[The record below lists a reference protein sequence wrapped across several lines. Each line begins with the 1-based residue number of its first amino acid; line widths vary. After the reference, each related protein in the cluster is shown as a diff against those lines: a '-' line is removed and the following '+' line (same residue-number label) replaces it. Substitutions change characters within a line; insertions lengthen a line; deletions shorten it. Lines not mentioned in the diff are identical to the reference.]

1 MPGLISRLRHRLS
14 STRDGKKRPRSK
26 KAPKPKRVDG
36 DDISDGDDG
45 DARLLDSPLSTETSF
60 TIRTGSSAG
69 LPPTLHRQDPRQ
81 FDDSSDPTF
90 DPDYRHIHC
99 GNYSL
104 SDAGGTVG
112 THNQSLACFSHAG
125 ASAFGSV
132 APSVAH
138 LGASPGP
145 CARHDYHRTGQQCRP
160 PSPASPGGGGAPA
173 RTEVLELVAPPGKL
187 GLVIDTPA
195 GAATP
200 VVHAVKDTCPLR
212 GSLRVDDALVA
223 VDGVDVRDYSPA
235 EVSRLIGRN
244 SDRARRLTL
253 VRTTREH
260 GAGGMGD
267 NLFRC

>member
-1 MPGLISRLRHRLS
+1 MPGLLSRLRHRLS
-14 STRDGKKRPRSK
+14 SAKDGKKLQR
-26 KAPKPKRVDG
+26 KAPNKPKRVDG
-36 DDISDGDDG
+36 DGGDD
-45 DARLLDSPLSTETSF
+45 DTRLLDSPLSTETSF
-60 TIRTGSSAG
+60 TVRTGSSAG

-81 FDDSSDPTF
+81 VDDSSDPTF
-90 DPDYRHIHC
+90 DPDYNHVHC

-132 APSVAH
+132 APSAAVQ

-145 CARHDYHRTGQQCRP
+145 CARHDYHRTSQQCRP
-160 PSPASPGGGGAPA
+160 PSPSSPGGGAQA
-173 RTEVLELVAPPGKL
+173 RTEVLELIAPPGKL
-187 GLVIDTPA
+187 GLVIDTPS
-195 GAATP
+195 GSATP

-223 VDGVDVRDYSPA
+223 VDGVDVRDYSAA

-267 NLFRC
+267 NLFQC